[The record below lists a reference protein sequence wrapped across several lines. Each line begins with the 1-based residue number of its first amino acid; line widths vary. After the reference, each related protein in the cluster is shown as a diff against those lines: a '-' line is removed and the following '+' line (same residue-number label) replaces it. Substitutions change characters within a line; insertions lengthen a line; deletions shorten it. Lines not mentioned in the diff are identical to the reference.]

1 MLWSRESFINTYR
14 QLIEFYRT
22 HIKLNYKSQ
31 KSIRVPIEMSYLQ
44 KPFVVLYRNLNGIGI
59 NLFSDGYTEAE
70 LGLRTDY
77 SLVKLH
83 KKGINL
89 NKLNF

>member
-1 MLWSRESFINTYR
+1 
-14 QLIEFYRT
+14 
-22 HIKLNYKSQ
+22 
-31 KSIRVPIEMSYLQ
+31 MSYLQ